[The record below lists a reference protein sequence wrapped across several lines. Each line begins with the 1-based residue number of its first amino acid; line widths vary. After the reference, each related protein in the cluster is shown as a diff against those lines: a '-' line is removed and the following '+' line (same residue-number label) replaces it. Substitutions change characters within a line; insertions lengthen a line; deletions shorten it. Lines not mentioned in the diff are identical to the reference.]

1 MHQFLFFTYPNS
13 MIEKIIHSYVN
24 RLTKEDIKNFAYQ
37 NHICLTEEEVNIIYF
52 EIKNHWQELLNN
64 PQPIF
69 EQIKSQVSPTT
80 YQNIIYFYDLYSK
93 KLHLL
98 SNFR

>member
-1 MHQFLFFTYPNS
+1 

-24 RLTKEDIKNFAYQ
+24 RLTKQDIIKFANKN
-37 NHICLTEEEVNIIYF
+37 NITLNDKEITIIYT
-52 EIKNHWQELLNN
+52 EIKNNWKELLY
-64 PQPIF
+64 QPNLVF
-69 EQIKSQVSPTT
+69 DRVKSQVSPNT

-93 KLHLL
+93 KLPYL

>member
-1 MHQFLFFTYPNS
+1 

-24 RLTKEDIKNFAYQ
+24 RLTKEDIVIFATKN
-37 NHICLTEEEVNIIYF
+37 NISLTDKEVSIIYT
-52 EIKNHWQELLNN
+52 EIKNNWQQLLSN
-64 PQPIF
+64 PNPVF
-69 EQIKSQVSPTT
+69 EKVKKEVSPAT

-93 KLHLL
+93 KLPYL